1 MIVCSG
7 AAVPGQLVV
16 TARSS
21 ADQPASQVVGQS
33 ELPIRQFMLRI
44 ERQNTKRYRRTV
56 TNIHN
61 CIQTIEMDLL
71 PSKIKCNLLLENYGR
86 VAAAAASILQITMD
100 KENLTTLQSY
110 TMTYSRRYQA
120 P

>member
-1 MIVCSG
+1 MWRGGVVIVCSG

-100 KENLTTLQSY
+100 KEISLHFKVTQ
-110 TMTYSRRYQA
+110 
-120 P
+120 